1 MEKKNS
7 KRIRTERISLRL
19 SPVELRKLRERAV
32 EEGVT
37 MTNLLIFSALKDI
50 GATEGFLR
58 RFLYNLP
65 ENKTGEE
72 REGK

>member
-37 MTNLLIFSALKDI
+37 MTNLLIFSAL
-50 GATEGFLR
+50 GASEGFLR
-58 RFLYNLP
+58 RFLYNP
-65 ENKTGEE
+65 TENKTGEE